1 MSLNEF
7 LREIEEKVRE
17 LDEAR
22 NEAESLSRKII
33 RETKKSIISTHQE
46 SFESSEASLREI
58 NRLLKSLREVVQKHP
73 ELISNN
79 LVNTAFQETAE
90 AYIYYNLVRWGR
102 FVDPKSMDVSPSQ
115 YVLGLADC
123 VGELRRRVLDLI
135 RAGRLKEAE
144 ESLKTM
150 EEILYELNLNSDLQV
165 LIPGLRRKCD
175 VARAIIESTRGDLA
189 LEVRRKSLEDGIKR
203 LAELLERRLDDM

>member
-90 AYIYYNLVRWGR
+90 AYIYYNLVRWGK
-102 FVDPKSMDVSPSQ
+102 FIDPKSMDVSPSQ

-165 LIPGLRRKCD
+165 LVPGLRRKCD

-203 LAELLERRLDDM
+203 LAELLERRRDDV

>member
-7 LREIEEKVRE
+7 LRGIEEKVRE

-102 FVDPKSMDVSPSQ
+102 FIDPKSMDVSPSQ

-203 LAELLERRLDDM
+203 LAELLERRRDDM

>member
-90 AYIYYNLVRWGR
+90 AYIYYNLVRWGK
-102 FVDPKSMDVSPSQ
+102 FIDPKSMDVSPSQ

-203 LAELLERRLDDM
+203 LAELLERRRDDV

>member
-165 LIPGLRRKCD
+165 LVPGLRRKCD

-203 LAELLERRLDDM
+203 LAELLERRRDDV

>member
-102 FVDPKSMDVSPSQ
+102 FIDPKSMDVSPSQ

-165 LIPGLRRKCD
+165 LVPGLRRKCD

>member
-7 LREIEEKVRE
+7 LRGIEEKVRE

-90 AYIYYNLVRWGR
+90 AYIYYNLVRCGR
-102 FVDPKSMDVSPSQ
+102 FIDPKSMDVSPSQ

-165 LIPGLRRKCD
+165 LVPGLRRKCD

>member
-102 FVDPKSMDVSPSQ
+102 FIDPKSMDVSPSQ

-165 LIPGLRRKCD
+165 LVPGLRRKCD

-203 LAELLERRLDDM
+203 LAELLERRRDDV

>member
-46 SFESSEASLREI
+46 SFESSEASFREI

-102 FVDPKSMDVSPSQ
+102 FIDPKSMDVSPSQ

-203 LAELLERRLDDM
+203 LAELLERRRDDV

>member
-7 LREIEEKVRE
+7 LRGIEEKVRE

-102 FVDPKSMDVSPSQ
+102 FIDPKSMDVSPSQ

>member
-102 FVDPKSMDVSPSQ
+102 FIDPKSMDVSPSQ

-203 LAELLERRLDDM
+203 LAELLERRRDDV

>member
-102 FVDPKSMDVSPSQ
+102 FIDPKSMDVSPSQ

-165 LIPGLRRKCD
+165 LVPGLRRKCD

-203 LAELLERRLDDM
+203 LAELLERRRDDM

>member
-102 FVDPKSMDVSPSQ
+102 FIDPKSMDVSPSQ

>member
-90 AYIYYNLVRWGR
+90 AYIYYNLVRWGK
-102 FVDPKSMDVSPSQ
+102 FIDPKSMDVSPSQ

>member
-7 LREIEEKVRE
+7 LRGIEEKVRE

-102 FVDPKSMDVSPSQ
+102 FIDPKSMDVSPSQ

-165 LIPGLRRKCD
+165 LVPGLRRKCD

-203 LAELLERRLDDM
+203 LAELLERRLDDV